1 MQPDLFG
8 RVVPFGRGVLFPV
21 LAALL
26 VLAAGAT
33 GCWSRNTA
41 PPEAGYER
49 GGVPNLRGERVLL
62 LPPQMVRGTHPDL
75 ERELLFALEG
85 RGGPVEWIG
94 PEAIRRRVA
103 STPNLGFDPD
113 GLPVQRFLGGELQRV
128 GDPLFGA
135 LYRLAAVESAAYAV
149 IPVLARDREEADGSH
164 VVEIGV
170 ALIHTRTGRVY
181 WYGIVEGEAGP
192 AGALPATV
200 SAVEA
205 LARRL
210 VR

>member
-1 MQPDLFG
+1 MQ
-8 RVVPFGRGVLFPV
+8 RTHRGARLLFPL
-21 LAALL
+21 LAVLL

-62 LPPQMVRGTHPDL
+62 LPPQLVQGVHADL
-75 ERELLFALEG
+75 ERELVYALEG

-94 PEAIRRRVA
+94 PDAIRRRVA
-103 STPNLGFDPD
+103 TTPGMAFDPD
-113 GLPVQRFLGGELQRV
+113 GLPVQRFLAGELQRV

-135 LYRLAAVESAAYAV
+135 LYRLAAVEDAAYAV
-149 IPVLARDREEADGSH
+149 IPVMAREREEDDGSR
-164 VVEIGV
+164 VVELGV
-170 ALIHTRTGRVY
+170 ALVHTRTGRVY

-192 AGALPATV
+192 AGALPTTV

>member
-1 MQPDLFG
+1 MHRILSG
-8 RVVPFGRGVLFPV
+8 GGVLFPL
-21 LAALL
+21 LAMVL
-26 VLAAGAT
+26 VLGAGIS
-33 GCWSRNTA
+33 GCSWRNKA

-62 LPPQMVRGTHPDL
+62 LPPQLVRGAHADL
-75 ERELLFALEG
+75 ERELVYALEG

-94 PEAIRRRVA
+94 PDAIRRRVA
-103 STPNLGFDPD
+103 STPGMRFDPD
-113 GLPVQRFLGGELQRV
+113 GLPVQRFLSGELQRV

-135 LYRLAAVESAAYAV
+135 LYRLAAVEDAAYAV
-149 IPVLARDREEADGSH
+149 IPVMARDREEDDGSH
-164 VVEIGV
+164 VVELGV

-181 WYGIVEGEAGP
+181 WYGIVEGDAGP

-210 VR
+210 LR